1 MNDMVLVMGLITIFA
16 VIVYFWTV
24 IGDKRMDKEEK
35 KRKAS
40 HE

>member
-24 IGDKRMDKEEK
+24 IGDKRMEKRQKKEE
-35 KRKAS
+35 
-40 HE
+40 HG